1 MWVGTFAIPPIMS
14 HVRGNDDYDDDYD
27 GHGEVDKEEVV
38 KQEEEV
44 LLVLV

>member
-1 MWVGTFAIPPIMS
+1 MWVDSFAIPPIMS

-38 KQEEEV
+38 KEEEV

>member
-14 HVRGNDDYDDDYD
+14 HVRGNDDYDDDD

-38 KQEEEV
+38 KEEEV